1 MASTPAAASGTPDGN
16 RLGAH
21 SLAYLV
27 GTALQGL
34 GVLLVLPFATRL
46 LGPAEF
52 GRVATGLVAVQ
63 LVGTVAAA
71 GLPQVLLREHHRAS
85 DGPRAARAL
94 AGTMVLG
101 ALALGVVG
109 MAAVAALGAAGRVVV
124 GEWLPVVVAAAA
136 LTVVVSGQSLSRA
149 RLRPSG
155 FVLLAV
161 ASTVGAHLC
170 GLLAARAVPT
180 GERYLLAY
188 TAGLLVSAG
197 LALLVGRPL
206 APWAQPDRVR
216 AGLRLAAPLLPQAA
230 AMLALLMGDVLLVR
244 VLLGDVAAGEYQVAL
259 QLGNMPFVLA
269 VACFNA
275 WAPLVL
281 SHPHER
287 RWAWTADTGT
297 ALLTV
302 VVLGAAGVA
311 ALAPWLVDLVTSTA
325 FDRGAVSATLA
336 VITVVAAA
344 YMLYQGGSLA
354 VLDAERTGALLVA
367 ALGAVVVL
375 VVAAVVGVRLVGPAA
390 GGAGGAGGASGAD
403 DAGAALVAVA
413 VAKVLAYA
421 TLAALTT
428 RSARSVSALRWPRA
442 VPALLAASAA
452 VGAATAAASLLTDPG
467 TTASGASSGAV
478 TLVGGARLVAAALVL
493 VVTALV
499 APRVVR
505 TLRG

>member
-1 MASTPAAASGTPDGN
+1 VASTPAAASGAPGGN

-71 GLPQVLLREHHRAS
+71 GLPQVLLREHHRGT

-101 ALALGVVG
+101 AVALGVVG
-109 MAAVAALGAAGRVVV
+109 AAAVGALGAAGRVAV

-170 GLLAARAVPT
+170 GLLTARAVPT
-180 GERYLLAY
+180 AERYLLAY

-206 APWAQPDRVR
+206 PPWAQPDRVR

-281 SHPHER
+281 SHPRER
-287 RWAWTADTGT
+287 RWAWTADTGA

-311 ALAPWLVDLVTSTA
+311 GVAPWLVDLVTSTA

-367 ALGAVVVL
+367 ALVAVVVL

-390 GGAGGAGGASGAD
+390 GGAGGAA